1 MADRGLLNENHCS
14 LPLLSKVKFSAIRNS
29 NVFLSKCILLI
40 FLHMCR
46 CLLNSQNIL
55 TVAEVSP

>member
-29 NVFLSKCILLI
+29 IFLSKCILLI